1 MGGHFESKPK
11 PAKAA
16 LWELRRPFPRVAAL
30 ARIRYYSLLPGG
42 RRAGY
47 SASFGFLDYNI
58 IELDFRCRIIQKIS
72 IW

>member
-1 MGGHFESKPK
+1 MGGYFESKPK

-16 LWELRRPFPRVAAL
+16 LWELRCPSPGAPVL

-42 RRAGY
+42 QRAWY

-58 IELDFRCRIIQKIS
+58 IELGFRCRIIQKIS
-72 IW
+72 IS